1 MDYCLLALV
10 YCHWC
15 VLLVSRR
22 LCLPSNCLKMEN
34 LSPGFEK
41 GGCWLVLCR
50 QNTYRGR
57 HWLHVTWLSLDFAF
71 KQSKQNLEHI
81 SAWRSEKC
89 VSCLMISR
97 GHLVLPSISLLPR
110 ARDIQVW
117 HVCFG
122 RGREEQ
128 RDNRLL
134 LKCSSWS
141 CWFPLFWFVR
151 LWVFVCFLFPFPPNH
166 F

>member
-1 MDYCLLALV
+1 MDYCLLAVV
-10 YCHWC
+10 YCHWRT
-15 VLLVSRR
+15 LLVSRT

-34 LSPGFEK
+34 LSSGFQK

-50 QNTYRGR
+50 QDTHRGR
-57 HWLHVTWLSLDFAF
+57 WWLCVTWLSLGFAF
-71 KQSKQNLEHI
+71 KQSNQNLEHI

-89 VSCLMISR
+89 VPCLMISR
-97 GHLVLPSISLLPR
+97 GHLVIPSISLLPR

-128 RDNRLL
+128 RDNRL
-134 LKCSSWS
+134 
-141 CWFPLFWFVR
+141 FY
-151 LWVFVCFLFPFPPNH
+151 
-166 F
+166 